1 VIRVPGQDAISR
13 DSADQALPLE
23 APPELRDV
31 AALLRQARTA
41 QGISQVDLAQ
51 RLHMGLQ
58 QLEALE
64 QADRAALP
72 EPVFVIAQARRV
84 ADALG
89 LEINDSIDRLRRCES
104 FGSQGPALKPEA
116 FARSVQSQSQA
127 PAQVPAPAPAAA
139 VPAVPARSVGSRSL
153 RWALL
158 LALAAGISIAAW
170 QLQRRGTPE
179 PVVARPETPSRPSV
193 SAPLPAQPLPATV
206 SAKVSAKVPA
216 EPVLVLQAR
225 QPSWLEV
232 RSQVGGAV
240 LFRGTLVGERR
251 FALGQ
256 GLRVLAGRPDRV
268 MVRQGRNAPKAL
280 GPISAVRWFSFGA
293 ALKR

>member
-1 VIRVPGQDAISR
+1 MIRVPGQDAISR

-193 SAPLPAQPLPATV
+193 SAPLLAQRLPAT
-206 SAKVSAKVPA
+206 VSAKVPA

-268 MVRQGRNAPKAL
+268 MVRQGRNAPKVL

>member
-1 VIRVPGQDAISR
+1 MPGQDAISR
-13 DSADQALPLE
+13 DSAEQALPFE
-23 APPELRDV
+23 APPELKEV
-31 AALLRQARTA
+31 ADLLRQARLA
-41 QGISQVDLAQ
+41 QGISQAELAQ

-89 LEINDSIDRLRRCES
+89 LAISDSIDRLRRCES
-104 FGSQGPALKPEA
+104 FGTQGPALKPEA
-116 FARSVQSQSQA
+116 FARSAQVQA
-127 PAQVPAPAPAAA
+127 PPPAPQPAPVVAAA
-139 VPAVPARSVGSRSL
+139 PWAAPRPVGFRAR
-153 RWALL
+153 RWAWL
-158 LALAAGISIAAW
+158 LALGAGIGLAAW
-170 QLQRRGTPE
+170 QLQRR
-179 PVVARPETPSRPSV
+179 PVPPAVPAQLPATTTQVQP
-193 SAPLPAQPLPATV
+193 PAQP
-206 SAKVSAKVPA
+206 

-232 RSQVGGAV
+232 RSQPGGAV

-251 FALGQ
+251 FALAQ

-268 MVRQGRNAPKAL
+268 LVRQGSSALQVL

-293 ALKR
+293 GLKR

>member
-116 FARSVQSQSQA
+116 FARSVQSQSHA

-193 SAPLPAQPLPATV
+193 SAPLLAQRLPAT
-206 SAKVSAKVPA
+206 VSAKVPA